1 MFYSIEL
8 SVSNNS
14 EPARAGETK
23 SLSPINIV
31 TSLCRDSDLCKAS
44 THIIPSPASAPADA
58 FILARMQIKLHSS
71 FADLATL

>member
-14 EPARAGETK
+14 EPARAETK

-31 TSLCRDSDLCKAS
+31 TSLRRDSDLCKAS
-44 THIIPSPASAPADA
+44 THIIPSPASAPAGA